1 MKRVYEILGI
11 ILEEMIF
18 NPDAPAF
25 TIEKRVR
32 ILHQGNIIDRFEFEW
47 TEIFLKGRP
56 EAQSANRTDLEELI
70 STARRLEV

>member
-11 ILEEMIF
+11 ILEEMVF
-18 NPDAPAF
+18 NPEGPAF

-32 ILHQGNIIDRFEFEW
+32 ILHQGNIIDRTEFEW

-56 EAQSANRTDLEELI
+56 EAQSVNRSDLEELI